1 MRFARF
7 PNDDIQIEMSKTD
20 LFRNNEIFPLFAND
34 SYGLSFCIYNHTFAD
49 GGKLIKYSRILLGS
63 YVCSPFASGV
73 LMNLAEYFVNSVTSC
88 RQKSHKNRLQ

>member
-1 MRFARF
+1 
-7 PNDDIQIEMSKTD
+7 MSKTD
-20 LFRNNEIFPLFAND
+20 LFRNNEIFLLFAND
-34 SYGLSFCIYNHTFAD
+34 LSLSFSIYNHTFAD

-73 LMNLAEYFVNSVTSC
+73 LMNLVEYFVNSVTSC